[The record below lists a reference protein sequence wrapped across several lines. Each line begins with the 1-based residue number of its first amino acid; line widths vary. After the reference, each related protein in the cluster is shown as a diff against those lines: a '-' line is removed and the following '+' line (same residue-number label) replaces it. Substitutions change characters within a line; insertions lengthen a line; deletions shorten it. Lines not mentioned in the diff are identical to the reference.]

1 MATTINSK
9 DVKKLRDKTNAGMMD
24 CKRALE
30 EAGGDLEEAESIL
43 RKKGIST
50 AAKKAGRDAKEGAIA
65 SSIENQ
71 GKAGVLVEVNCE
83 TDFVAKN
90 DSFKN
95 FTNEVAALLVKDPKV
110 DLEPKRVE
118 AVAAMG
124 ENILISRHTRYE
136 LDGNG
141 LIASYIHLAGK
152 VGVLVE
158 IHCESDKVSQSEG
171 FKELVKDIT
180 LHIAAAHP
188 AYVSREQVDADVIAK
203 EREIYAAQV
212 SGKPENIIDK
222 IVDGKLDKY
231 LAGIC
236 LLEQAF
242 VKDPDQSIQELL
254 DQKKKELGEA
264 ISISRF
270 MRYQLGEEVA

>member
-1 MATTINSK
+1 MATTIDSK

-30 EAGGDLEEAESIL
+30 EADGNLEEAESIL

-50 AAKKAGRDAKEGAIA
+50 AAKKAGRDAKEGVIA
-65 SSIENQ
+65 SCIENQ
-71 GKAGVLVEVNCE
+71 GKAGVLVEINCE

-95 FTNEVAALLVKDPKV
+95 FSNEIAILLVKDQAA
-110 DLEPKRVE
+110 DLEPKRID
-118 AVAAMG
+118 AVAALG
-124 ENILISRHTRYE
+124 ENILISRHTRFE
-136 LDGNG
+136 LNGNG

-158 IHCESDKVSQSEG
+158 INCKSGDVAGSDA

-188 AYVSREQVDADVIAK
+188 ACVSRADVDPNIVAK

-212 SGKPENIIDK
+212 EGKPANIIDK
-222 IVDGKLDKY
+222 IVDGKLDKF

-242 VKDPDQSIQELL
+242 VKDPDKSIQDLL
-254 DQKKKELGEA
+254 DEKKKELGDE
-264 ISISRF
+264 ITINRF
-270 MRYQLGEEVA
+270 TRYQLGEEVN